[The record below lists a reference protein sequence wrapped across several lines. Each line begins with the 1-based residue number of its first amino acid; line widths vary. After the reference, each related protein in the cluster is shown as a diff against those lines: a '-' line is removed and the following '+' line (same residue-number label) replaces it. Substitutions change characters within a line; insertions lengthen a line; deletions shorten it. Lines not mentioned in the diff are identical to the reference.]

1 MGPGSPGPPVA
12 INGARLLIARMD
24 LKASSVTAI
33 PLGVGQKKFEAIPTA
48 AGTGGLDETF
58 GWGLFGGVGHQRWV
72 VGLGVVW
79 VRIRVV
85 WGSMMGRGMVDWNNG
100 WSISGIWA
108 VMGVGSVGGVVS
120 KRVVNCKNK
129 KK

>member
-1 MGPGSPGPPVA
+1 M
-12 INGARLLIARMD
+12 
-24 LKASSVTAI
+24 KASSVTAI

-85 WGSMMGRGMVDWNNG
+85 WRSMMGSSVMDWNNG

-108 VMGVGSVGGVVS
+108 VMGVGSMGGVVS
-120 KRVVNCKNK
+120 KRVVNWKNK
-129 KK
+129 ISFSV